1 MNKKQNG
8 EAFVIQAFTDGST
21 LPSWV
26 KTGPGDDA
34 AILEDGQV
42 LTTDMMVQGVHF
54 DEAISP
60 EALAW
65 KLLAINTSDVA
76 ACGARPTWAMLS
88 IALPEPL
95 DQAWIERFSQAFQ
108 RRLLTL
114 NIALIGGDTTR
125 SPGPLILNL
134 CVAGKLEGTALLRSG
149 ASPKEDIWVSGV
161 LGDASGGFHL
171 KEPILRER
179 FEQPNPPLALG
190 PALATAQLATAAM
203 DLSDGLLQDLERLC
217 AASNCGGDVD
227 PAKLPASK
235 ELLQA
240 TPTPL
245 PHQVAFG
252 EDYQLLFTSKQEHRD
267 SVTILGERLGLRLTR
282 IGLTSKL
289 LGLRIPGC
297 DTMQVWTHFQ
307 ERNK

>member
-8 EAFVIQAFTDGST
+8 EAFVIQAFTDGYT
-21 LPSWV
+21 LPPWV

-34 AILEDGQV
+34 AILDDGQV

-54 DEAISP
+54 DESISP

-76 ACGARPTWAMLS
+76 ACGAHPTWAMLS
-88 IALPEPL
+88 IALAEPL
-95 DQAWIERFSQAFQ
+95 DETWIKRFSQAFQ
-108 RRLLTL
+108 RRLLAL

-125 SPGPLILNL
+125 SSGPLILNL
-134 CVAGKLEGTALLRSG
+134 CVAGKLDGPPLLRSG

-179 FEQPNPPLALG
+179 FEQPDPPLALG
-190 PALATAQLATAAM
+190 PALAKAQLATAAM

-217 AASNCGGDVD
+217 TASNCGGDVD
-227 PAKLPASK
+227 PVKLPASK

-240 TPTPL
+240 TATPL

-252 EDYQLLFTSKQEHRD
+252 EDYQLLFTSKKEDRN
-267 SVTILGERLGLRLTR
+267 SITTLGERLGLQLTR
-282 IGLTSKL
+282 IGLTSNV

>member
-1 MNKKQNG
+1 MTKNEKG
-8 EAFVIQAFTDGST
+8 EAFVIQALTAGHP
-21 LPSWV
+21 LPAWV

-54 DEAISP
+54 DESISP

-76 ACGARPTWAMLS
+76 ACGAHPTWAMLS

-95 DQAWIERFSQAFQ
+95 DQAWTERFSKAFK
-108 RRLLTL
+108 RRLIAL

-125 SPGPLILNL
+125 SSGPLILNL
-134 CVAGKLEGTALLRSG
+134 CVAGKLEAPALLRSG

-171 KEPILRER
+171 NTPVLRER

-190 PALATAQLATAAM
+190 PALAKAQLATAAM

-217 AASNCGGDVD
+217 TASNCGGDVD
-227 PAKLPASK
+227 PAKLPASGD
-235 ELLQA
+235 LLKA
-240 TPTPL
+240 TESPL

-252 EDYQLLFTSKQEHRD
+252 EDYQLLFTGKKTHRGAI
-267 SVTILGERLGLRLTR
+267 TTLGEQLGLRLTR
-282 IGLTSKL
+282 IGKTTKL

-307 ERNK
+307 ERTK